1 MAQNSINTNLGA
13 LIALQNLNQTNR
25 ELNVAQSRVNT
36 GLKVATAKDN
46 GALFAIAAGQK
57 AEMGALDAVKQSIQR
72 GQSIVDVALSA
83 GDTVMSALSELK
95 SLAVAIQDAP
105 RVLADPADPA
115 SDKILGESGKKLVA
129 DFDALVKEIHTA
141 LAGATFDGVNLFKK
155 QADTLQVIR
164 GTKPGETFDLKL
176 ASEPAAADIFK
187 FGAVAAANPPVVDD
201 GEYDAASGVWKAL
214 LQGDGAE
221 VDAKLAAYSVA
232 NVEEALASFTDTLA
246 QIGTKAKS
254 LDRQLIFVSKQ
265 QDAIETGI
273 GNLVDADM
281 AKESARLTALQTKQQ
296 LGVQALSIANQA
308 PSIILKLF
316 Q

>member
-105 RVLADPADPA
+105 RVLADPADPT
-115 SDKILGESGKKLVA
+115 SDKVLGESGKKLVA

-155 QADTLQVIR
+155 QTDALQVIR

-187 FGAVAAANPPVVDD
+187 FGAVAAAAPPAVDD
-201 GEYDAASGVWKAL
+201 GEYDAARGVWKAL